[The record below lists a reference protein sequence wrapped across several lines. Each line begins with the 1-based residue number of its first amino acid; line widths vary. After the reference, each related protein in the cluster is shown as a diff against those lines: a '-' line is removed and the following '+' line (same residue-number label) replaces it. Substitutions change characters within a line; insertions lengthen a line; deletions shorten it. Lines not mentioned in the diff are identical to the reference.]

1 MKSINKIIIAV
12 ATLAMTTAM
21 TSCDYLEIE
30 PENSVPEESVDFTKT
45 EDMYQPVSGVYAA
58 NPHQGY
64 ALDYQPDVGGT

>member
-58 NPHQGY
+58 IRTKVCTG
-64 ALDYQPDVGGT
+64 LST